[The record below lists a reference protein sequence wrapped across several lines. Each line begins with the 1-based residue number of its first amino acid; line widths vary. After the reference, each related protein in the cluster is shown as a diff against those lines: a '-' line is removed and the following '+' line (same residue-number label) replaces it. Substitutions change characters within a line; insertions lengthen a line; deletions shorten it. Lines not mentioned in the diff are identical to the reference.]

1 MPDQHGQTFAS
12 DLQYS
17 CSKEVQ
23 AVANGRGPSIPNI
36 DSLEPEVSIVMPC
49 LNEARTLATCIKKAQ
64 LFLKEHG
71 ISGEVIV
78 ADNGSTDGS
87 VEIAENLNARIVR
100 ATVRGYGAALSA
112 GINAAKGKYV
122 IMGDSDQSYD
132 FSALSPFIEK
142 LRQGYDLVMGNRFRG
157 GIAPDAMPPLHR
169 YFGNPLLT
177 AIGHLLFSCKQCG
190 DFYCGLRGFR
200 KEAVQQLQLQSRGM
214 EFALE
219 MIVKAGMHR
228 LRITEVPTTLS
239 PDGRDRAPH
248 LRRYRDG
255 WRSLRFYLLMSP
267 RWVFAIPGL
276 ILLVGGLL
284 VSIAILP
291 GPFAVGSITF
301 DYHTLLYSASA
312 IVLGYQSLL
321 LFAFA
326 KLMAVESGL
335 HPLRTRFWILEDRV
349 TLEWFVVIGAG
360 LILVGVVLGI
370 IATGKWSLSGFGN
383 LHPTVTIRLV
393 ICSVVFMLL
402 GAQTT
407 LAGFFFGLMNLLAE
421 RRIQRGESAGG
432 PVDT

>member
-1 MPDQHGQTFAS
+1 ME
-12 DLQYS
+12 L
-17 CSKEVQ
+17 
-23 AVANGRGPSIPNI
+23 
-36 DSLEPEVSIVMPC
+36 EVSIVMPC
-49 LNEARTLATCIKKAQ
+49 LNEARTLATCIRKAQ

-87 VEIAENLNARIVR
+87 VEIAHNLKARIVR
-100 ATVRGYGAALSA
+100 GTVRGYGAALAA

-142 LRQGYDLVMGNRFRG
+142 LREGYDLVMGNRFRG
-157 GIAPDAMPPLHR
+157 GIAPHAMPPLHR

-177 AIGHLLFSCKQCG
+177 AIGRLLFSCKQCG

-200 KEAVQQLQLQSRGM
+200 KVAIQALELQSPGM

-267 RWVFAIPGL
+267 RWLFGIPGL
-276 ILLVGGLL
+276 ILLVGGLV
-284 VSIAILP
+284 VSVAILP
-291 GPFAVGSITF
+291 GPLSVKSVRF
-301 DYHTLLYSASA
+301 DYHTLLYSTSA

-321 LFAFA
+321 LYAFA
-326 KLMAVESGL
+326 KLMAVETGL
-335 HPLRTRFWILEDRV
+335 HPLRTRFRILEGRGI
-349 TLEWFVVIGAG
+349 LEWFVVIGAA
-360 LILVGVVLGI
+360 LSLLGVVLGI

-402 GAQTT
+402 GAQTA

-421 RRIQRGESAGG
+421 RRTRRAES
-432 PVDT
+432 VS

>member
-1 MPDQHGQTFAS
+1 MPEYKEQPFSS

-23 AVANGRGPSIPNI
+23 IVSNRRGALIS
-36 DSLEPEVSIVMPC
+36 DMGSMEPEVSIVMPC
-49 LNEARTLATCIKKAQ
+49 LNEARTLATCIKQAQ

-87 VEIAENLNARIVR
+87 IEIADNLNARIVR
-100 ATVRGYGAALSA
+100 GTVRGYGAALAA

-142 LRQGYDLVMGNRFRG
+142 LREGYDLVMGNRFRG

-169 YFGNPLLT
+169 YFGNPLLS
-177 AIGHLLFSCKQCG
+177 AIGRLLFSCKQCG
-190 DFYCGLRGFR
+190 DFFCGLRGFR
-200 KEAVQQLQLQSRGM
+200 KEAIQELELQSRGM

-239 PDGRDRAPH
+239 PDGRNRAPH

-267 RWVFAIPGL
+267 RWLFGIPGL

-284 VSIAILP
+284 VSLAILP
-291 GPFAVGSITF
+291 GPLTVRSVRF
-301 DYHTLLYSASA
+301 DYHTLLYSTSA

-321 LFAFA
+321 LYAFA
-326 KLMAVESGL
+326 KLMAVETGL
-335 HPLRTRFWILEDRV
+335 HPPRTRFWILEGRG
-349 TLEWFVVIGAG
+349 TLEWFVVIGAA
-360 LILVGVVLGI
+360 LELR
-370 IATGKWSLSGFGN
+370 W
-383 LHPTVTIRLV
+383 
-393 ICSVVFMLL
+393 
-402 GAQTT
+402 
-407 LAGFFFGLMNLLAE
+407 
-421 RRIQRGESAGG
+421 GG
-432 PVDT
+432 PWDHRRRKNGR